1 MSDYPGSRW
10 LPPLS
15 LLPPAHGRYAIGAA
29 MVTLSSSSE
38 RSATC
43 TKPAAESR
51 RPASARPLPRS
62 IGDYGDYD
70 DIP

>member
-1 MSDYPGSRW
+1 MPDYPGSRW
-10 LPPLS
+10 PPPLS
-15 LLPPAHGRYAIGAA
+15 FLPPAHGRYAIGAA

-43 TKPAAESR
+43 TQPAAESW
-51 RPASARPLPRS
+51 RPASARPLRRS

-70 DIP
+70 DFP